1 MNSFP
6 AILASSGGHDYL
18 YGLFFLIVALV
29 IGAATRQ
36 FLKKVPLPLPFT
48 VLLLIIGLVIG
59 FLNRNILNKYSG
71 HHESSGFFADLWHK
85 ILETLSGAIT
95 WGGNLDGHLILYVF
109 LPILIF
115 EAGFALDVHTFKKS
129 FLNAFY
135 LAGPGIV
142 SATVMTGLAFYGLIV
157 AFGDPSGFFYEIS
170 DGVLSEWRPHVHG
183 HAGKVEAFVFLASM
197 LFGAVV
203 SATDPVA
210 VVALL
215 KELGASKKLGTLIEG
230 ESLLNDGT
238 AIVAFVLLFGVVTG
252 SQFYGGLGSFLGDA
266 ALGFGQIGAA
276 GGLLGVLLGLL
287 AILWVRKV
295 FNDPLIEV
303 TVVLVTS
310 FAVFFICEHFFH
322 VSGVLGLV
330 ALGIV
335 LAGVGRTRISPEV
348 EHFMHEFWEFIAFV
362 ANVIIFIVV
371 GVVIAQKVDPTKW
384 DFLILGLVYVII
396 HLVRAIN
403 MGVFYPL
410 MRKAGYGL
418 PPRDAVVVW
427 WGALRGAIGL
437 ALALVV
443 YSAHLE
449 FKFGDFGDEIEFAD
463 TKKKTIGKK
472 SSFILKNGQDFKP
485 ETTSVHIVTPKAGK
499 KIDDDIKT
507 IKNRYS
513 ENPKLK
519 PWMDS
524 VKEAVNA
531 PENEAIMSQL
541 REEYPDIDKH
551 KYRIYRM
558 SKRLKR
564 VVELEHFSGEPD
576 KAMDFYQ
583 LEDRFLRERY
593 LNHALDSIASVEVN
607 ASGSIQNIF
616 QTPKQFED
624 FFKGKSSQ
632 EIVDL
637 RAELEAGKK
646 LIKVIGEGTGF
657 ELNTGAL
664 KTKDKEGKGIHFAG
678 VAIVGISDKVRGQF
692 LFLIS
697 GIVLLTLL
705 VNATTVGPLVNAL
718 GLTKLPAV
726 KKLMFSNASGNVAKG
741 CEEEMDLLKDDRFL
755 SGANWSEVRNY
766 LPDPVAYP
774 LTADELAEM
783 DTLAEIRRRLLERE
797 RSSYW
802 SQFRSGLLSARAVA
816 SLDNNLSEFVDKQGK
831 VPMTERGYLEK
842 VCGVSKLTEA
852 FKDLP
857 FLKSFFSD
865 RITVSYD
872 AAKAFVVSQQDIA
885 KMVDTLAKDLDESG
899 DPKKLQQNTRLLKD
913 EIRQNRLAALHF
925 IRDMHENYP
934 EATVGIETK
943 DAIRSVL
950 NHERNAI
957 RKLKS
962 EGMLESDEAARLI
975 TEVEQRMKDVMD
987 SPLELRLP
995 EPEEVLREVNWLK
1008 GMPEELIAKIIAVSE
1023 ERAYSTGD
1031 SIMKQGDDGDGM
1043 IVITRGSVQVS
1054 IGDLVV
1060 DIMGRGSVIGEMA
1073 VLAGIKRTANVVA
1086 DSSVTA
1092 LWLNTESMQKV
1103 IAESPQLSGSLW
1115 KTAAMRFAEN
1125 LLGSKSPYNQ
1135 WDQMRLRRWLNGGD
1149 VFSPADG
1156 ESLDLYGKVAVLV
1169 AGQASSP
1176 SSSEPKNAPALLD
1189 LASAEFSGNA
1199 KVFIRE
1205 S

>member
-1 MNSFP
+1 MNSIFP
-6 AILASSGGHDYL
+6 AFLASSGGHDYL

-36 FLKKVPLPLPFT
+36 FLKKVPLPFT
-48 VLLLIIGLVIG
+48 VLLLLIGLAMG
-59 FLNRNILNKYSG
+59 ALNREYGPHGS
-71 HHESSGFFADLWHK
+71 HHADDAVSHETHDHGFFAELWTK
-85 ILETLSGAIT
+85 TVDTLSGAIT

-142 SATVMTGLAFYGLIV
+142 TATVMTGLAFYGLV
-157 AFGDPSGFFYEIS
+157 AVFGDPSGIS
-170 DGVLSEWRPHVHG
+170 GGVLSEWN
-183 HAGKVEAFVFLASM
+183 VETGAFIWLASM

-252 SQFYGGLGSFLGDA
+252 AQVMVTDTGEFDLLGFLGNTA
-266 ALGFGQIGAA
+266 VGFGKIGAA
-276 GGLLGVLLGLL
+276 GGLLGVLLGLV

-303 TVVLVTS
+303 TVILVTS

-335 LAGVGRTRISPEV
+335 MAGVGKTRISPEV

-371 GVVIAQKVDPTKW
+371 GVVIAQKVDPTGW
-384 DFLILGLVYVII
+384 DFLILGLVYLII
-396 HLVRAIN
+396 HLVRATN
-403 MGVFYPL
+403 MGIFYPL

-418 PPRDAVVVW
+418 PPRDAIVVW

-443 YSAHLE
+443 YSEQLRFE
-449 FKFGDFGDEIEFAD
+449 FEVEDGGSGYKQGTTSILLLDSGEADMWKQEVKQRKATNKKIPWHKFAALNSIATPTVEGGKIVGVSQTDEQKARLFGEIKNSE
-463 TKKKTIGKK
+463 GK
-472 SSFILKNGQDFKP
+472 ILKKAM
-485 ETTSVHIVTPKAGK
+485 TSQGVDELRQAL
-499 KIDDDIKT
+499 
-507 IKNRYS
+507 KN
-513 ENPKLK
+513 E
-519 PWMDS
+519 
-524 VKEAVNA
+524 
-531 PENEAIMSQL
+531 
-541 REEYPDIDKH
+541 
-551 KYRIYRM
+551 
-558 SKRLKR
+558 
-564 VVELEHFSGEPD
+564 D
-576 KAMDFYQ
+576 KA
-583 LEDRFLRERY
+583 
-593 LNHALDSIASVEVN
+593 
-607 ASGSIQNIF
+607 
-616 QTPKQFED
+616 
-624 FFKGKSSQ
+624 
-632 EIVDL
+632 IV
-637 RAELEAGKK
+637 
-646 LIKVIGEGTGF
+646 VVGEGDGTQ
-657 ELNTGAL
+657 
-664 KTKDKEGKGIHFAG
+664 FAG
-678 VAIVGISDKVRGQF
+678 IPSLVGISAGVRGQF

-816 SLDNNLSEFVDKQGK
+816 SLDNNLSEFLDKQGK
-831 VPMTERGYLEK
+831 VPMTDRGYLEK

-857 FLKSFFSD
+857 LLKGFFSD

-885 KMVDTLAKDLDESG
+885 KMVDTLAKELDESG
-899 DPKKLQQNTRLLKD
+899 DPKKLQQNTKLLKD

-943 DAIRSVL
+943 DAIRSIL

-975 TEVEQRMKDVMD
+975 TEVEQRMKEVMD

-1008 GMPEELIAKIIAVSE
+1008 GMPEALIAKIVSVSE
-1023 ERAYSTGD
+1023 ERAYSAGD

-1073 VLAGIKRTANVVA
+1073 VLAGIKRTANVLA

-1092 LWLNTESMQKV
+1092 LWLDTESMQKI
-1103 IAESPQLSGSLW
+1103 IADSPELSGSLW

-1135 WDQMRLRRWLNGGD
+1135 WDQMRIRRWLNGGD
-1149 VFSPADG
+1149 VLSPTDG
-1156 ESLDLYGKVAVLV
+1156 ESVDLYGKVAVLV

-1176 SSSEPKNAPALLD
+1176 GAGEPKNAPALLD
-1189 LASAEFSGNA
+1189 SASAQFSGNA
-1199 KVFIRE
+1199 KVFVRE

>member
-1 MNSFP
+1 MNFFP
-6 AILASSGGHDYL
+6 AFLASSGGHDYL

-36 FLKKVPLPLPFT
+36 FLKKVPLPFT
-48 VLLLIIGLVIG
+48 VLLLLIGLAMG
-59 FLNRNILNKYSG
+59 ALNREYGPHGSQ
-71 HHESSGFFADLWHK
+71 HAEDAVSHEVHDHGFFAELWAK
-85 ILETLSGAIT
+85 TVDTLSGAIT
-95 WGGNLDGHLILYVF
+95 WGGDLDGHLILYVF

-142 SATVMTGLAFYGLIV
+142 TATVMTGLAFYGLISV
-157 AFGDPSGFFYEIS
+157 FGDPGGISG
-170 DGVLSEWRPHVHG
+170 GVLSEWN
-183 HAGKVEAFVFLASM
+183 VETGAFIWLASM

-252 SQFYGGLGSFLGDA
+252 SQVMVTDTGEFDLVGFLGNTA
-266 ALGFGQIGAA
+266 VGFGEIGAA
-276 GGLLGVLLGLL
+276 GGLLGVLLGLI

-303 TVVLVTS
+303 TVILVTS

-335 LAGVGRTRISPEV
+335 MAGVGKTRISPEV

-371 GVVIAQKVDPTKW
+371 GVVIAQKVDPTGW
-384 DFLILGLVYVII
+384 DFLILGLVYLLI
-396 HLVRAIN
+396 HLVRATN
-403 MGVFYPL
+403 MGIFYPL
-410 MRKAGYGL
+410 MRKSGYGL

-443 YSAHLE
+443 YSEQLRFE
-449 FKFGDFGDEIEFAD
+449 FEVEDVGSGYEQ
-463 TKKKTIGKK
+463 
-472 SSFILKNGQDFKP
+472 S
-485 ETTSVHIVTPKAGK
+485 TTSVLLLEKGEAERWEQSINQAKSNDQKVAWHKVAA
-499 KIDDDIKT
+499 
-507 IKNRYS
+507 
-513 ENPKLK
+513 LK
-519 PWMDS
+519 
-524 VKEAVNA
+524 
-531 PENEAIMSQL
+531 
-541 REEYPDIDKH
+541 
-551 KYRIYRM
+551 
-558 SKRLKR
+558 
-564 VVELEHFSGEPD
+564 
-576 KAMDFYQ
+576 
-583 LEDRFLRERY
+583 
-593 LNHALDSIASVEVN
+593 SIASPIVEGGKIVGVSQSDEQKARFFGEIKGKDGEIIKGATTSQDVDEIRKAL
-607 ASGSIQNIF
+607 ASGD
-616 QTPKQFED
+616 K
-624 FFKGKSSQ
+624 
-632 EIVDL
+632 
-637 RAELEAGKK
+637 RM
-646 LIKVIGEGTGF
+646 VILGEGEGT
-657 ELNTGAL
+657 
-664 KTKDKEGKGIHFAG
+664 KFAG
-678 VAIVGISDKVRGQF
+678 VNLVGISAGVRGQF

-755 SGANWSEVRNY
+755 SGANWSEVRKY

-774 LTADELAEM
+774 LSADELADM

-816 SLDNNLSEFVDKQGK
+816 SLDNNLSEFLDKQGK
-831 VPMTERGYLEK
+831 VPMTERGYLDK

-857 FLKSFFSD
+857 LLKNFFSD

-899 DPKKLQQNTRLLKD
+899 DPVKLQQNTRLLKD
-913 EIRQNRLAALHF
+913 EIRQNRLSALHS

-975 TEVEQRMKDVMD
+975 TEVEQRMKEVMD

-1008 GMPEELIAKIIAVSE
+1008 GMPEELIAKIVGVSE
-1023 ERAYSTGD
+1023 ERAYSIGD

-1092 LWLNTESMQKV
+1092 LWLNTESMQQI

-1135 WDQMRLRRWLNGGD
+1135 WDQMRIRRWLNGGD
-1149 VFSPADG
+1149 VLSPADG
-1156 ESLDLYGKVAVLV
+1156 ETVDLYGKIAVLV

-1176 SSSEPKNAPALLD
+1176 GSGEPKNAPALLD
-1189 LASAEFSGNA
+1189 LASAQFSGDA
-1199 KVFIRE
+1199 KVFVRE

>member
-1 MNSFP
+1 MNVFP
-6 AILASSGGHDYL
+6 AFLASSGRHDYL

-36 FLKKVPLPLPFT
+36 FLKKVPLPFT
-48 VLLLIIGLVIG
+48 VLLLLIGLAMG
-59 FLNRNILNKYSG
+59 ALNREYGPHGS
-71 HHESSGFFADLWHK
+71 HHADDAVSHETHDHGFFAELWAK
-85 ILETLSGAIT
+85 TVDTLSGAIT
-95 WGGNLDGHLILYVF
+95 WGGDLDGHLILYVF

-142 SATVMTGLAFYGLIV
+142 TATVMTGLAFYGLV
-157 AFGDPSGFFYEIS
+157 AAFGDPG
-170 DGVLSEWRPHVHG
+170 GVLSEWN
-183 HAGKVEAFVFLASM
+183 VETGAFIWLASM

-252 SQFYGGLGSFLGDA
+252 SQVMVTDTGEFDLLGFLGNTA
-266 ALGFGQIGAA
+266 VGFGKIGAA

-303 TVVLVTS
+303 TVILVTS

-335 LAGVGRTRISPEV
+335 MAGVGKTRISPEV

-371 GVVIAQKVDPTKW
+371 GVVIAQKVDPTGW
-384 DFLILGLVYVII
+384 DFLILGLVYLII
-396 HLVRAIN
+396 HLVRATN
-403 MGVFYPL
+403 MGIFYPL

-443 YSAHLE
+443 YSEQLRFE
-449 FKFGDFGDEIEFAD
+449 FEVGDGGSGYSEA
-463 TKKKTIGKK
+463 
-472 SSFILKNGQDFKP
+472 
-485 ETTSVHIVTPKAGK
+485 TTSIVLLDKNEADLWERNIEQAKANDKKVSWHKLSALKSIATPTVEGGK
-499 KIDDDIKT
+499 IVGVSQTDEQRIRLFGE
-507 IKNRYS
+507 IKNREGKILQEATTS
-513 ENPKLK
+513 QGVDELRQALK
-519 PWMDS
+519 
-524 VKEAVNA
+524 KG
-531 PENEAIMSQL
+531 
-541 REEYPDIDKH
+541 DK
-551 KYRIYRM
+551 RI
-558 SKRLKR
+558 
-564 VVELEHFSGEPD
+564 VVL
-576 KAMDFYQ
+576 
-583 LEDRFLRERY
+583 
-593 LNHALDSIASVEVN
+593 
-607 ASGSIQNIF
+607 
-616 QTPKQFED
+616 
-624 FFKGKSSQ
+624 
-632 EIVDL
+632 
-637 RAELEAGKK
+637 
-646 LIKVIGEGTGF
+646 GEGDGTQ
-657 ELNTGAL
+657 
-664 KTKDKEGKGIHFAG
+664 FAG
-678 VAIVGISDKVRGQF
+678 VNLVGISAGVRGQF

-755 SGANWSEVRNY
+755 SGANWSEVRKY

-774 LTADELAEM
+774 LTAEELAEM

-802 SQFRSGLLSARAVA
+802 SQFRAGLLSARAVA
-816 SLDNNLSEFVDKQGK
+816 TLDNNLSEFLDKQGK
-831 VPMTERGYLEK
+831 VPMTDRGYLEK
-842 VCGVSKLTEA
+842 VCGVSKLTDA
-852 FKDLP
+852 FRDLP
-857 FLKSFFSD
+857 LLKSFFSD

-885 KMVDTLAKDLDESG
+885 KVVDTLAKDLDESG
-899 DPKKLQQNTRLLKD
+899 DPKKLQQVTKLLKD
-913 EIRQNRLAALHF
+913 EIRQNRLTALHS

-950 NHERNAI
+950 NHERHSI

-975 TEVEQRMKDVMD
+975 TEVEERMKEVMD

-1008 GMPEELIAKIIAVSE
+1008 GMPEELIAKIVAVSE
-1023 ERAYSTGD
+1023 ERAYSNGD
-1031 SIMKQGDDGDGM
+1031 SIMKQGDVGDGM

-1092 LWLNTESMQKV
+1092 LWLDTASMQK
-1103 IAESPQLSGSLW
+1103 IMAESPELSGSLW

-1149 VFSPADG
+1149 VLSPADG
-1156 ESLDLYGKVAVLV
+1156 ETGDLYGKIAVLV

-1176 SSSEPKNAPALLD
+1176 SSGESKNAPALLD
-1189 LASAEFSGNA
+1189 LASARFSGNA
-1199 KVFIRE
+1199 KVFVRDR
-1205 S
+1205 